1 MPPLIEIKGLT
12 KKYRIGRE
20 VITALDNVSVNIE
33 PGEFVCLLGPSGS
46 GKTTFLHLVAGLDK
60 PTRGDVF
67 VKGLCINK
75 IKEKDMALFRRRFMA
90 FVFQAYNLVPTLS
103 AIENVSMPLMF
114 DGMSKFRRDRR
125 AKDLLTQIGL
135 GKRLRNKPSEMSGG
149 QQQRVSI
156 ARALINDPKI
166 LYADEPTGN
175 LDTKTTKE
183 IMDILVERVKEKGV
197 TLVMVTHNSKL
208 TEQADRV
215 IYMLDG
221 KIQKIVDQQNHT
233 VEEFFPEEAEEEAGA
248 APTERAGSVDA
259 PGEDLAMSRQS
270 AEGAIG

>member
-20 VITALDNVSVNIE
+20 VITALDDVSIDIE

-67 VKGLCINK
+67 VKGVCINK

-90 FVFQAYNLVPTLS
+90 FIFQSYNLVPTLS
-103 AIENVSMPLMF
+103 ALENVSMPLMF
-114 DGMSKFRRDRR
+114 DGISKGKRDRR
-125 AKDLLTQIGL
+125 AKELLSQIGL

-156 ARALINDPKI
+156 ARALINNPKI

-175 LDTKTTKE
+175 LDTRTTRE
-183 IMDILVERVKEKGV
+183 IMEVLVERVKDNGV
-197 TLVMVTHNSKL
+197 TLVMVTHNANL
-208 TEQADRV
+208 TEQADRI

-221 KIQKIVDQQNHT
+221 KIQKIEDRQNHT
-233 VEEFFPEEAEEEAGA
+233 VVEYFQEEMADQEA
-248 APTERAGSVDA
+248 
-259 PGEDLAMSRQS
+259 
-270 AEGAIG
+270 